1 MVWIKYAIKICTPKS
16 RISDIEK
23 VKVLGFIRGEV
34 PFRPNF
40 FSVKLWHLE
49 HHGFERFSS
58 RAFRKVYTLGVF
70 HEVFGEM
77 SHAWAL

>member
-1 MVWIKYAIKICTPKS
+1 MVWIKYAIKKCTQKS
-16 RISDIEK
+16 TISDIEK

-58 RAFRKVYTLGVF
+58 RAFRKVYICWVL
-70 HEVFGEM
+70 HEI
-77 SHAWAL
+77 LR

>member
-1 MVWIKYAIKICTPKS
+1 MVWIKYAIKKCTQKS
-16 RISDIEK
+16 TISDIEK

-49 HHGFERFSS
+49 YHGFERCSS
-58 RAFRKVYTLGVF
+58 RAFRKVYICWGDL
-70 HEVFGEM
+70 EI
-77 SHAWAL
+77 LR

>member
-34 PFRPNF
+34 LFRPIF
-40 FSVKLWHLE
+40 FSVKLWLEGHLR
-49 HHGFERFSS
+49 FECFSS
-58 RAFRKVYTLGVF
+58 RAFRKVYICWVD
-70 HEVFGEM
+70 HEI
-77 SHAWAL
+77 LR

>member
-34 PFRPNF
+34 LFRPIF
-40 FSVKLWHLE
+40 FSVKFWLE
-49 HHGFERFSS
+49 PPPPRFERFSS
-58 RAFRKVYTLGVF
+58 RAFRKVYIRRGSLETLR
-70 HEVFGEM
+70 
-77 SHAWAL
+77 